1 MFKKVEENMDMMR
14 REEDVKKFKMGLLE
28 GKNTIPERRN
38 TLNRIIADET
48 LQEKRLVNMKQR
60 ID

>member
-1 MFKKVEENMDMMR
+1 MFKKAEENMDMMR

-28 GKNTIPERRN
+28 GKNTILERRN
-38 TLNRIIADET
+38 TLDRIIADET
-48 LQEKRLVNMKQR
+48 LQEKRLVNMKQK